1 MSQHQTVFTI
11 EKAIPAAEAAP
22 TLPLPREF
30 SDPTPEGAPQA
41 TEDASKHRRKRP
53 LRTLLLI
60 GASLLAVAGASNF
73 GWRYWT
79 VGRFEVSTD
88 DAYVKADSTTIA
100 PKVSGYIAA
109 VAVGD
114 NEQVK
119 VGQILARID
128 DRDFKVAFEQAKADV
143 TAAKASIA
151 NKQAALA
158 AQQSQIEAAKAAIE
172 VDKANET
179 FAAQEDKRYAQLA
192 TTGYGSVQ
200 NAQQAASRVAAARAT
215 VARDIAALTNAT
227 RQLDVLRAELAQAQ
241 AALARAEAA
250 QHQAELNLS
259 YTTIVSPIDG
269 VIGNR
274 TLRIGQYV
282 QAGTQLMAV
291 VPTQAAYVIANYKET
306 QLTNVRAGSRLTP
319 SRASSSAA
327 TSTASRLRAVRNSH
341 CCRRTTP
348 PATSPRWSSASR

>member
-100 PKVSGYIAA
+100 PKVSGYLAA
-109 VAVGD
+109 VLVGD
-114 NEQVK
+114 NEPVK
-119 VGQILARID
+119 AGQILARID

-151 NKQAALA
+151 NRQAALD
-158 AQQSQIEAAKAAIE
+158 AQQSADRGGQGHHRGRSG
-172 VDKANET
+172 
-179 FAAQEDKRYAQLA
+179 KRDVRRAGGQALRRARHQGLRQRPECPAGRLA
-192 TTGYGSVQ
+192 HRRRPRHRRARHRSPRER
-200 NAQQAASRVAAARAT
+200 NQAARRAPGRART
-215 VARDIAALTNAT
+215 GTGGARPRRGGCST
-227 RQLDVLRAELAQAQ
+227 RR
-241 AALARAEAA
+241 
-250 QHQAELNLS
+250 S
-259 YTTIVSPIDG
+259 
-269 VIGNR
+269 
-274 TLRIGQYV
+274 
-282 QAGTQLMAV
+282 
-291 VPTQAAYVIANYKET
+291 
-306 QLTNVRAGSRLTP
+306 
-319 SRASSSAA
+319 
-327 TSTASRLRAVRNSH
+327 
-341 CCRRTTP
+341 
-348 PATSPRWSSASR
+348 